1 MPRPSA
7 FDGMAEADYEKFSAE
22 YSRRHFKDID
32 GMMEWL
38 AEGGFEV
45 KRGAVWRAG
54 TKIKRRLQAIKDA
67 TQAAK
72 MIVDQTKDDEAS
84 LSEAVVSMVQSSMF
98 DTLVA
103 LKDADDEDDPA
114 ERLKLLGTA
123 ARAAADAA
131 RASLS
136 TKTHR
141 LGIQAKLKA
150 DLEALKKEGFDGAT
164 IDAMQQRVAIY
175 LPDNRR

>member
-7 FDGMAEADYEKFSAE
+7 FDDMPEAAYNAFAAEFADRK
-22 YSRRHFKDID
+22 FKDVD
-32 GMMEWL
+32 GMVDWL
-38 AEGGFEV
+38 TERGFEI
-45 KRGAVWRAG
+45 KRGAIWRAG
-54 TKIKRRLQAIKDA
+54 SKIKRRLQAIKDA

-72 MIVDQTKDDEAS
+72 LIVNETKDDEAS

-103 LKDADDEDDPA
+103 LKEADDEDDPA

-141 LGIQAKLKA
+141 LNIQAKLKA

-164 IDAMQQRVAIY
+164 IEAMQQRVAIY